1 MSINTRIAH
10 PVDASLLRS
19 LAFNIYPAHFRHMWL
34 SEREMNTYLESEF
47 SLSALNDGLRD
58 PKVCWFLAQ
67 NDKPV
72 GFAKLTWINTIPGTA
87 ISGVSL
93 DRLYL
98 AAEATGKHF
107 GKEIFKEIVTAAQK
121 QDKKFLWLSVREK
134 NDRARKFYEAS
145 GMRHITDTEFRTES
159 QISKLHIMGMEI

>member
-1 MSINTRIAH
+1 MNVSIRIAH
-10 PVDASLLRS
+10 PVDASLLRG

-34 SEREMNTYLESEF
+34 SEHEMNTYLESEF
-47 SLSALNDGLRD
+47 SLSALNDGLSD
-58 PKVCWFLAQ
+58 PNVCWFLAEK
-67 NDKPV
+67 DKPI

-93 DRLYL
+93 DRFYL
-98 AAEATGKHF
+98 APEATGKHF
-107 GKEIFKEIVTAAQK
+107 GNRIFKEIVTVAQK
-121 QDKKFLWLSVREK
+121 QHKKFLWLSVRTQ
-134 NDRARKFYEAS
+134 NGRARKFYEAS